1 MKKYSIRH
9 DKRDPQSAM
18 LGDGKIAL
26 GMIFGVVFTVLISLI
41 AEVRQSPSNS
51 FLNIELTPVIVSLL
65 VALASTFLATNALL
79 EQRKSREAATDPV
92 LIVHLGQREDAR
104 ELVTFNISN
113 VGAGA
118 ALNVA
123 MTVEKPK
130 DGTDGRN
137 FVTNIFRQYHPFAV
151 ILQGNSIEF
160 SFAVGW
166 EILGEKL
173 LPSFQVALS
182 YEDLVG
188 GQYESE
194 FTIDVREMKGLG
206 ANKSPQMRM
215 VTALEAIAKK

>member
-1 MKKYSIRH
+1 
-9 DKRDPQSAM
+9 
-18 LGDGKIAL
+18 
-26 GMIFGVVFTVLISLI
+26 
-41 AEVRQSPSNS
+41 
-51 FLNIELTPVIVSLL
+51 
-65 VALASTFLATNALL
+65 
-79 EQRKSREAATDPV
+79 
-92 LIVHLGQREDAR
+92 
-104 ELVTFNISN
+104 
-113 VGAGA
+113 
-118 ALNVA
+118 